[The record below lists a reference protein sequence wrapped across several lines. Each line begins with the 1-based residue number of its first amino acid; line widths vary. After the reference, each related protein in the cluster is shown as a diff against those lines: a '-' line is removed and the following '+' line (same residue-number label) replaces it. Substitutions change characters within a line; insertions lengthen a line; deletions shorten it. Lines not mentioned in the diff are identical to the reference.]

1 MKKIV
6 RVHVIGM
13 GALGVL
19 FGSQIHRAL
28 GRERMAFVMDRER
41 FEKKKTMSH
50 VVNGEKM
57 PFRLISSE
65 EAKPCDL
72 LIVATKFT
80 GLTSALDSMAT
91 SIGPDTIIVSVLNG
105 ITSEKIIGERFGM
118 EHMLYTV
125 AQGTDAMY
133 FGSELSYT
141 KPGMMCLGILPEA
154 EELRSVM
161 EEKLAAVDELLTR
174 VGIAHVLEEDIY
186 RRMWGK
192 YMCNVGLNQ
201 TCMVFQAG
209 YGKVTTPGTL
219 EYAVMVSAMREAR
232 MLANAEGV
240 GLTEKDLMDYVAL
253 QASMEADAM
262 PSMAQDRINK
272 KYSEVEMFSGTI
284 MELGWKHGIAVPV
297 NELLYKKVREIEA
310 DY

>member
-1 MKKIV
+1 
-6 RVHVIGM
+6 
-13 GALGVL
+13 
-19 FGSQIHRAL
+19 
-28 GRERMAFVMDRER
+28 
-41 FEKKKTMSH
+41 
-50 VVNGEKM
+50 
-57 PFRLISSE
+57 
-65 EAKPCDL
+65 
-72 LIVATKFT
+72 
-80 GLTSALDSMAT
+80 
-91 SIGPDTIIVSVLNG
+91 
-105 ITSEKIIGERFGM
+105 
-118 EHMLYTV
+118 
-125 AQGTDAMY
+125 
-133 FGSELSYT
+133 
-141 KPGMMCLGILPEA
+141 
-154 EELRSVM
+154 M

-284 MELGWKHGIAVPV
+284 MELGRKHGIEVPV
-297 NELLYKKVREIEA
+297 NEFLYKKVREIEA